1 MYIYFVESSGP
12 CKTNITVIESITSN
26 VEDETKCVFIDLTT
40 CPAPLKTTTP
50 TPLWSI
56 LWPIIDPMAS
66 QSLLENTFSTK
77 SQFVVWYK
85 CLNSKPFSN
94 FYIYFSINC
103 TFKVYIFS
111 SSQTTETLQFQWTI
125 ACHRHNA
132 KAWPNRESG
141 ERRRFF
147 ALVQFSLLFL
157 DLQSRCLS
165 FFCKLYYL

>member
-1 MYIYFVESSGP
+1 MKQG
-12 CKTNITVIESITSN
+12 
-26 VEDETKCVFIDLTT
+26 VFSLIKLLAHL
-40 CPAPLKTTTP
+40 PSKPLPLPHYGLFCGQLQTP
-50 TPLWSI
+50 
-56 LWPIIDPMAS
+56 S
-66 QSLLENTFSTK
+66 QSLFGNKFSTK
-77 SQFVVWYK
+77 RQFVVWYK
-85 CLNSKPFSN
+85 CLNTKPFGS

-103 TFKVYIFS
+103 TFKVYISS
-111 SSQTTETLQFQWTI
+111 SSQTTEALQFQWTI

-141 ERRRFF
+141 ERRRCF

>member
-1 MYIYFVESSGP
+1 MKQG
-12 CKTNITVIESITSN
+12 
-26 VEDETKCVFIDLTT
+26 VFSLIKQLAQL
-40 CPAPLKTTTP
+40 PSKPL
-50 TPLWSI
+50 PLPPIWSI

-66 QSLLENTFSTK
+66 QSLLGNTFSTK

-85 CLNSKPFSN
+85 RLNSKQFGN

-103 TFKVYIFS
+103 TFKVYISS
-111 SSQTTETLQFQWTI
+111 SSQTTETLQFQWAT

-141 ERRRFF
+141 ERRRCF